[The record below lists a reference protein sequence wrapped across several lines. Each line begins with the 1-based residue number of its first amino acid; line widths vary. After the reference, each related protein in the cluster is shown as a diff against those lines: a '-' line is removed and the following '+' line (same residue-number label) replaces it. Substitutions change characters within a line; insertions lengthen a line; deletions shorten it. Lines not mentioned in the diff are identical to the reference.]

1 MNFFIVKSG
10 VANQNKRASLML
22 LSKEANTKDTQL
34 KFQLLLS
41 FKDNDP
47 SKGSERIWL
56 ESGYFGDQKAELTIQ
71 KANFSENTLIYV
83 NQGYVSLVK
92 GGGEAIYCDYIVLA
106 QIMPMANIDPAINL
120 DTYTPKDD
128 EVIIYT
134 PMYNTVTGLYYGIT
148 KKLGLI
154 TLRCDTKEHFFIW
167 LQ

>member
-1 MNFFIVKSG
+1 MKSG

-56 ESGYFGDQKAELTIQ
+56 ESGYFGDQK
-71 KANFSENTLIYV
+71 NFSENTLIYV

-134 PMYNTVTGLYYGIT
+134 PMYNTVNGLYYGIT